1 MNRVELLE
9 ALGLVGRRLST
20 ATVLLHSAVAEHFG
34 LNATDWK
41 CHELLTQTGPI
52 TAGELAELSG
62 LTTGAITGVVDR
74 LEQAGFARRER
85 DTNDRRRVIIQPIL
99 EQGLE
104 ARIEQVL
111 QGLTQGVAEVA
122 AKYSDEELSLIL
134 EYITDSTQM
143 LREVAIRL
151 RRETAE
157 PEHRKFGC
165 R

>member
-1 MNRVELLE
+1 MNHAELLE
-9 ALGLVGRRLST
+9 ALAWAGRRLST
-20 ATVLLHSAVAEHFG
+20 ATVLLHSAIAEHFG

-74 LEQAGFARRER
+74 LEQAGFVRRGR
-85 DTNDRRRVIIQPIL
+85 DPNDRRRVIILPIL
-99 EQGLE
+99 EQELE
-104 ARIEQVL
+104 IRIEQVF

-122 AKYSDEELSLIL
+122 AKYSNEELAFIL

-143 LREVAIRL
+143 LREEVVRL
-151 RRETAE
+151 RKGTAE
-157 PEHRKFGC
+157 PEGR
-165 R
+165 